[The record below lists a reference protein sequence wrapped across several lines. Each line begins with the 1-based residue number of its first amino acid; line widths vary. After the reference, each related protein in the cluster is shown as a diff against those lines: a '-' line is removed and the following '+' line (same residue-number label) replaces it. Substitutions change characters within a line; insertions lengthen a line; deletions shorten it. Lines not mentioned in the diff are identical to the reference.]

1 MADTLMVDMWKAFK
15 TQVASSTPL
24 TTYAK
29 TIYYARIEKAFV
41 PVEFPL
47 VFIYPTRIV
56 MDDYSEFPKRKSAR
70 LVLEISGKVY
80 SETPNTLVEEQL
92 KMDDLIRNACEKD
105 IQVAGKALIV
115 RLGESILTFLDQT
128 VLDTKIQVEI
138 ETQRFT
144 AGAR

>member
-1 MADTLMVDMWKAFK
+1 MADTLMVAMWKSFK
-15 TQVASSTPL
+15 TQVAAYTAL
-24 TTYAK
+24 TTYAQK
-29 TIYYARIEKAFV
+29 IYYCRVEKSFV
-41 PVEFPL
+41 PSEMPL

-56 MDDYSEFPKRKSAR
+56 MDDYTEFPKRKSGR

-80 SETPNTLVEEQL
+80 SENPDTLVEEQL
-92 KMDDLIRNACEKD
+92 KMDDLVRNACEQD

-115 RLGESILTFLDQT
+115 RLGESVLTFLDQT
-128 VLDTKIQVEI
+128 VLDTKMSVEI